1 MTGKTYE
8 IVCRRGYDRVNCK
21 FKAQDRELNCSICSF
36 AGFRER
42 QKITNKDNESKQ
54 PDIQQQ
60 DRPTD

>member
-8 IVCRRGYDRVNCK
+8 IICRRGYNRVNCK

-42 QKITNKDNESKQ
+42 QKISNKEDESKQ
-54 PDIQQQ
+54 SDIQ
-60 DRPTD
+60 